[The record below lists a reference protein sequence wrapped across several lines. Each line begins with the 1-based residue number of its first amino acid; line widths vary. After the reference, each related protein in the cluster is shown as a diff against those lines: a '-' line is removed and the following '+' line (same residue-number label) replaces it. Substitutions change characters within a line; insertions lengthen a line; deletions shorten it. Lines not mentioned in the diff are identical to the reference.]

1 MENPSDTPDCLLA
14 AEIVQKANEL
24 VARLQTARV
33 GIARLEGKN
42 ACLRDENARLR
53 DENARLEGENARLRD
68 RLDEAN
74 RSIARLEGR
83 LEEAGQRRADGPRV
97 ENHFYSDRATTIRDS
112 DLPDASI
119 QMQVLKKTS
128 DNNID
133 PY

>member
-33 GIARLEGKN
+33 G
-42 ACLRDENARLR
+42 
-53 DENARLEGENARLRD
+53 
-68 RLDEAN
+68 
-74 RSIARLEGR
+74 IARLEGR

>member
-1 MENPSDTPDCLLA
+1 MEQDIPATTGAMMLILQGATKLDEENRQLKASEA
-14 AEIVQKANEL
+14 AHRAREAELEEEVCRLKNEL
-24 VARLQTARV
+24 EKVRQEKAYYK
-33 GIARLEGKN
+33 GMLEGIER
-42 ACLRDENARLR
+42 AAR
-53 DENARLEGENARLRD
+53 
-68 RLDEAN
+68 
-74 RSIARLEGR
+74 
-83 LEEAGQRRADGPRV
+83 QPRV